1 MKIGFNNYCYS
12 FKKQLVAKAD
22 VIKEQN
28 NVPCKIYRLSKK
40 EDARYFEDLKHSHDW
55 AGYKLL
61 IGVAYDLKNPPA
73 ASQIYSLEDENEK
86 CLGYVETRENNDD
99 KEIIYIETCPSEKHQ
114 NKERKYKFIGET
126 LMSFIAGLAKKDY
139 AENIVVPS
147 ALAEAWGF
155 YTDCC
160 GFYEDKY
167 NTYGLYLPRG
177 KYDDLINQNKGN
189 TKNFIKYV

>member
-1 MKIGFNNYCYS
+1 MKIGFNNFIPS
-12 FKKQLVAKAD
+12 FKKQLVANANI
-22 VIKEQN
+22 IKGKEP
-28 NVPCKIYRLSKK
+28 VDCKIYSLSKK
-40 EDARYFEDLKHSHDW
+40 EDKTYFADLKHSHDW

-61 IGVAYDLKNPPA
+61 IGVAYDLKNPPVS
-73 ASQIYSLEDENEK
+73 SQIYSLEDENGK

-99 KEIIYIETCPSEKHQ
+99 KEIIFIETCPSEKHQ
-114 NKERKYKFIGET
+114 NKGRKYKFIGET
-126 LMSFIAGLAKKDY
+126 LMSFVAGLAKKEH

-147 ALAEAWGF
+147 ALVEAWGF

-167 NTYGLYLPRG
+167 DTYGLYLPFG
-177 KYDDLINQNKGN
+177 KYDNLINKNKEN

>member
-1 MKIGFNNYCYS
+1 MKIGFNNFIPS
-12 FKKQLVAKAD
+12 FKKQLVANAN
-22 VIKEQN
+22 VIKGKEP
-28 NVPCKIYRLSKK
+28 VVCKIYSLSKK
-40 EDARYFEDLKHSHDW
+40 EDKTYFADLKHSQDW

-61 IGVAYDLKNPPA
+61 IGVAYDLKNQPV
-73 ASQIYSLEDENEK
+73 SSRIYSLEDENEK

-99 KEIIYIETCPSEKHQ
+99 KEIIFIETCPSEKHQ

-126 LMSFIAGLAKKDY
+126 LMSFVAGLAKKEH

-147 ALAEAWGF
+147 ALPEAWGF

-167 NTYGLYLPRG
+167 DIFGLYLPFG
-177 KYDDLINQNKGN
+177 EYDNLINQNKEN